1 MSKEDIWNSALAV
14 IGGPDSSDYVENADT
29 DTSQQAIWLRILWP
43 SSVDHS
49 VVVVEP
55 RDALRFKEISQ
66 TGDDVDSADYDYVFD
81 RPPDCLLI
89 KKLTCSTDR
98 TQDYE
103 FEEFGQYIMS
113 DYGADY
119 LEYYKKMDYDETAY
133 YSNGLADVISG
144 RLAWRLASVW
154 KKDMIGA
161 ALQYYNMALDNAR
174 ATNQKGQYREKQ
186 PLITE
191 IS

>member
-1 MSKEDIWNSALAV
+1 MSKEDIFNSALAV
-14 IGGPDSSDYVENADT
+14 IGGPDTSDYVENADT
-29 DTSQQAIWLRILWP
+29 DQSQQAIYLRILWP

-49 VVVVEP
+49 VIVVKP
-55 RDALRFKEISQ
+55 RDALRFNTIDV
-66 TGDDVDSADYDYVFD
+66 TADDTDSADYDYVWN

-89 KKLTCSTDR
+89 DRLTCSTDR

-103 FEEFGQYIMS
+103 FEELGRYIMS

-119 LEYYKKMDYDETAY
+119 LKYYGKMDYDDTAY

-144 RLAWRLASVW
+144 RLAWRLASLW
-154 KKDMIGA
+154 KKEMIGT
-161 ALQYYNMALDNAR
+161 ALSYYNMALDNAR
-174 ATNQKGQYREKQ
+174 ATNQSGQYREKQ
-186 PLITE
+186 KLVTE